1 MRPCN
6 PPPPVVRSAA
16 WRRSRRSPEQS
27 SSSAP
32 NMPRTSPGPHGAL
45 MAESSRSSSD
55 LSELLLAPADAERL
69 DAHGRTEAAVLVPMH
84 GWPENPGLVFA
95 ERKSDLK
102 RHAGEISFPGGR
114 RDGDEDLL
122 DTALREAEEEIGLD
136 RDNVEVVGA
145 LPPIGTFVTNYKV
158 HPFVGLIAEGMR
170 FEPNPSEVESVLVAS
185 LDDLAGAYE
194 KRRLVRR
201 GVPIKTDTY
210 LVSEKLIW
218 GATARILADLFRHL
232 GRPLR

>member
-1 MRPCN
+1 
-6 PPPPVVRSAA
+6 
-16 WRRSRRSPEQS
+16 
-27 SSSAP
+27 
-32 NMPRTSPGPHGAL
+32 

-55 LSELLLAPADAERL
+55 LRGLLLDPAEAEKL

-84 GWPENPGLVFA
+84 GWPDNPGLVFT
-95 ERKSDLK
+95 ERRSDLR

-114 RDGDEDLL
+114 RDGDESLL
-122 DTALREAEEEIGLD
+122 ETALREAEEEIGLS
-136 RDNVEVVGA
+136 RDNVQVAGA

-158 HPFVGLIAEGMR
+158 HPFVGLIEERML

-185 LDDLAGAYE
+185 LDDLAAGYG

-210 LVSEKLIW
+210 LVGDNLIW
-218 GATARILADLFRHL
+218 GATARILAMLFERLTDEFPRKRRSL
-232 GRPLR
+232 GT